1 MFNLGELISTFL
13 NSHFLIPGSDILSLE
28 SIQKVTQ
35 SFRAEFSVAVPP
47 QCGWHKVNRI
57 LIHWCCYT
65 GSMMA
70 NAPAAFGH
78 FYNFLKE
85 EILKTFRGHFAE
97 QKSGSA
103 LERSIK
109 NLIVERAVR
118 NRG

>member
-1 MFNLGELISTFL
+1 
-13 NSHFLIPGSDILSLE
+13 
-28 SIQKVTQ
+28 
-35 SFRAEFSVAVPP
+35 
-47 QCGWHKVNRI
+47 
-57 LIHWCCYT
+57 
-65 GSMMA
+65 MMA